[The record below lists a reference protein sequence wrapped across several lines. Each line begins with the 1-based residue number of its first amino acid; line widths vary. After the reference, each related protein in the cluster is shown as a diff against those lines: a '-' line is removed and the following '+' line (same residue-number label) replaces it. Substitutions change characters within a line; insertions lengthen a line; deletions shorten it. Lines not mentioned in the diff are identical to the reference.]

1 MNINELIEKYS
12 LPSPP
17 SEAHYT
23 VYKLTDP
30 FGKVYIG
37 CTGKP
42 VKERWK
48 KGRGYSKDTPI
59 RRAIDE
65 IGWENF
71 RQEILCEHLFKAGA
85 EKLERWLSLFMTAPN
100 LKKDITVFW
109 GDWEKVLI

>member
-1 MNINELIEKYS
+1 MDSTDNNCA

-17 SEAHYT
+17 PEAHYT

-30 FGKVYIG
+30 YGKVYIG

-42 VKERWK
+42 VEERWK

-71 RQEILCEHLFKAGA
+71 RQEILCEHLIKAGA
-85 EKLERWLSLFMTAPN
+85 EKLERWL
-100 LKKDITVFW
+100 
-109 GDWEKVLI
+109 